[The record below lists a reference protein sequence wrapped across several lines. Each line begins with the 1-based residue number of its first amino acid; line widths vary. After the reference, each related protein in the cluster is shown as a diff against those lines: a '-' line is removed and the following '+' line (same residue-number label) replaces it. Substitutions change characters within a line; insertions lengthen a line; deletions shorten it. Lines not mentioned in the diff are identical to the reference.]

1 VSEDFGDLRAVYFDL
16 DDTLCGYW
24 TAAKE
29 GLKQTFAEVGLPEGV
44 TPETLFGAWVEEFRS
59 FAEEIKRAHWYEI
72 YLSQGHI
79 TRMELMR
86 LALARL
92 GFDDPHLAFELG
104 RAYGAA
110 RRERLLLFP
119 GARELLDDLKGN
131 VLLGVITNGPAD
143 IQREELQDLGI
154 EDCFDFV
161 FIEGEMGE
169 GKPAPRV
176 MQRATEAAGGDPT
189 RIMMVGNSYRHDIV
203 PAQEAGWR
211 TCWIRRDTDV
221 PVTSRTGKV
230 EELPEGMAQP
240 DLTIGHL
247 DELREI
253 FVRDG
258 LIGTEPALK
267 RKRG

>member
-1 VSEDFGDLRAVYFDL
+1 MSADFRDLNAVYFDL

-29 GLKQTFAEVGLPEGV
+29 GLKYAFTHVKLPEGV
-44 TPETLFGAWVEEFRS
+44 TPEALYEAWVEEFRS
-59 FAEEIKRAHWYEI
+59 FAEDIKRAHWYEI
-72 YLSQGHI
+72 YLSQGHV

-92 GFDDPHLAFELG
+92 GVDDPHLAFELG
-104 RAYGAA
+104 RVYGAA
-110 RRERLLLFP
+110 RRERLALFP
-119 GARELLDDLKGN
+119 GARELLDELKGK

-154 EDCFDFV
+154 ESCFDFV

-176 MQRATEAAGGDPT
+176 MQRATEAAGGEPS
-189 RIMMVGNSYRHDIV
+189 RILMVGNSYRHDIV
-203 PAQEAGWR
+203 PAKEAGWR
-211 TCWIRRDTDV
+211 TCWIRRETDV
-221 PVTSRTGKV
+221 PVTSSTGKV
-230 EELPEGMAQP
+230 EELPDGMEPP
-240 DLTIGHL
+240 DLIIGHL
-247 DELREI
+247 DELRDI

-267 RKRG
+267 VKRG